1 MITVQG
7 QRESCGCRS
16 AGECVH
22 NNWAEEHALDA
33 LVDAFAKEMKKKLRQ
48 KYWRDGYTGWDDIAN
63 LAIIQQKLGEHVV
76 RLLAGGDQAVDVAN
90 LAAMLW
96 NFRQP

>member
-7 QRESCGCRS
+7 QRTSCGCRS
-16 AGECVH
+16 AGECEH
-22 NNWAEEHALDA
+22 NNWVEEHALDA
-33 LVDAFAKEMKKKLRQ
+33 LVDAFAAEMKAKLRR
-48 KYWRDGYTGWDDIAN
+48 KYWRDGYTGWDDPSN
-63 LAIIQQKLGEHVV
+63 RPIIEQKLREHVG
-76 RLLAGGDQAVDVAN
+76 RLLAGWDQAVDVAN